1 MRNLLVATRNPGK
14 VLELSDMLRDL
25 DVSWFGLTDLGLDW
39 DVPETGQTFDEN
51 AILKAQ
57 SYATATGLLTLAD
70 DSGLE
75 VDALGG
81 RPGVYTARY
90 GGPGLTQVERYT
102 RLLAELQDVPWGERT
117 ARFRCVVALASP
129 ARLLGTAAGVCEG
142 IIALTP
148 AGQQGFGYDPI
159 FYLPELGQTMA
170 QLEPAVKHRLSHR
183 GRAVAGIAPLLRRI
197 LREA

>member
-14 VLELSDMLRDL
+14 VLELADMLRDL
-25 DVSWFGLTDLGLDW
+25 DVAWLSLADLGLEW
-39 DVPETGQTFDEN
+39 DVPETGQTFEEN
-51 AILKAQ
+51 AVLKAQ
-57 SYATATGLLTLAD
+57 TYATTTGLPTLAD

-90 GGPGLTQVERYT
+90 GGPGLTPIERYT
-102 RLLAELQDVPWGERT
+102 LLLEQLRDVPWAQRT
-117 ARFRCVVALASP
+117 ARFRCVVALADP
-129 ARLLGTAAGVCEG
+129 ATLLGAAAGVCEG
-142 IIALTP
+142 YIALAP

-159 FYLPELGQTMA
+159 FHLPDLGQTMA

-183 GRAVAGIAPLLRRI
+183 GRAVAAIAPLLRRVMSD
-197 LREA
+197 E